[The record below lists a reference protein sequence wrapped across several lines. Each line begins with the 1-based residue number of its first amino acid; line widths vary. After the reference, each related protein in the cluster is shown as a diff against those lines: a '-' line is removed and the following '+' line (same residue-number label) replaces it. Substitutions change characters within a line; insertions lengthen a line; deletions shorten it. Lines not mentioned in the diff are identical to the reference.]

1 MQQHIHV
8 HTVWT
13 FPPHRYKSEESLT
26 VSERFPATQDQRRTS
41 RRIEFEMTDARFGL
55 LLSLPVAIVLILLNL
70 YPFLY
75 SFWLSLRDIDLRFGF
90 DEFIGLDNYRTT
102 LESQDVREALWRTV
116 KYSAQVTIFATLLA
130 LGMAILL
137 NERFHGRT
145 LLTTLILLPWAVSTY
160 AAGIVWRFLL
170 STETG
175 MLPAAVA
182 RLGISDEPPNM
193 MNIDTALTWLAVAHT
208 WHLAPLGVFFM
219 LATLQV
225 IPQDLYRVGRI
236 DKLSAFGRFRYV
248 TFPYLKAPLLIVLI
262 LNTISAANAFDLI
275 YFTTAGGPGAA
286 TRVMTYEIYTQ
297 AFLNLRLG
305 LGAAEAW
312 VLLVLV
318 ILITLVYVRVLY
330 RKERKVPTSEA
341 AA

>member
-1 MQQHIHV
+1 MAEL
-8 HTVWT
+8 
-13 FPPHRYKSEESLT
+13 S
-26 VSERFPATQDQRRTS
+26 PASQDQSSRPRR
-41 RRIEFEMTDARFGL
+41 FGLGMTDARFGL
-55 LLSLPVAIVLILLNL
+55 LLSLPVAAILILLNL

-75 SFWLSLRDIDLRFGF
+75 SFWLALRDIDLRFGI
-90 DEFIGLDNYRTT
+90 DEFTGLDNFRKT
-102 LESQDVREALWRTV
+102 LESQDVRDAMWRTV
-116 KYSAQVTIFATLLA
+116 KYSVQVTVYSTLLG

-137 NERFHGRT
+137 NEKFHGRT
-145 LLTTLILLPWAVSTY
+145 LLTALILLPWAVSTY

-175 MLPAAVA
+175 LFPAVLF
-182 RLGISDEPPNM
+182 RLGITDRPPNL
-193 MNIDTALTWLAVAHT
+193 MNIDTALTWIAIAHT
-208 WHLAPLGVFFM
+208 WHIAPLGVFFM

-236 DKLSAFGRFRYV
+236 DKLNAIGRFRHV
-248 TFPYLKAPLLIVLI
+248 TLPYLKAPLLIVLI
-262 LNTISAANAFDLI
+262 LNTISAVNVFDLI

-286 TRVMTYEIYTQ
+286 TRVMTYEVYTT

-312 VLLVLV
+312 LLLILV
-318 ILITLVYVRVLY
+318 ILVTLAYVRVLY
-330 RKERKVPTSEA
+330 RKEKKISTGEA

>member
-1 MQQHIHV
+1 MV
-8 HTVWT
+8 DLS
-13 FPPHRYKSEESLT
+13 P
-26 VSERFPATQDQRRTS
+26 VSKDQTDRTRRFN
-41 RRIEFEMTDARFGL
+41 FEMTDAKFGL

-75 SFWLSLRDIDLRFGF
+75 SFWLALRDIDLRFGIDNF
-90 DEFIGLDNYRTT
+90 VGLDNFRKTIRND
-102 LESQDVREALWRTV
+102 DVHAALWRTV
-116 KYSAQVTIFATLLA
+116 LYSVQVTVFSTLIA
-130 LGMAILL
+130 LGMAVLL
-137 NERFHGRT
+137 NERFHGRA

-160 AAGIVWRFLL
+160 ASGIVWRFLL
-170 STETG
+170 STENG
-175 MLPAAVA
+175 LFPAAIA
-182 RLGISDEPPNM
+182 RLGITDKPPNI
-193 MNIDTALTWLAVAHT
+193 MNIDTALTWIAIAHT

-236 DKLSAFGRFRYV
+236 DKLNSLGRFRHV

-262 LNTISAANAFDLI
+262 LNTISAVNVFDLI

-297 AFLNLRLG
+297 SFLNLRLG

-318 ILITLVYVRVLY
+318 ILVTLVYVKALY
-330 RKERKVPTSEA
+330 RKERKTSTNEA
-341 AA
+341 PA